1 MECIYLY
8 KPICFNFAEHTIKNL
23 TEGKAYLF
31 QVAAENE
38 VGQGTFVEIPEPVT
52 VKSAF
57 GKTYFC
63 VL

>member
-1 MECIYLY
+1 MPCTLSL
-8 KPICFNFAEHTIKNL
+8 AEFTVSNL

-38 VGQGTFVEIPEPVT
+38 VGQGPFVEIPEPVT

-57 GKTYFC
+57 GKIISRIGLYIQ
-63 VL
+63 